1 MRTVTISE
9 AALAELERQVPQ
21 GVPVTMLNLLRFRD
35 TADYGPNDTLA
46 PCSGRAAYY
55 ERYAPAVTPMVMAL
69 GGRVVWA
76 GSVLGHPVCPND
88 ERWDDMLV
96 VEYPDIESILG
107 MFRSPDYQA
116 QVMHR
121 TAALADSRLI
131 ATREGDKP

>member
-1 MRTVTISE
+1 MSDIDEIKLRRLDLTV
-9 AALAELERQVPQ
+9 LLVF
-21 GVPVTMLNLLRFRD
+21 LNLLRFRD

-76 GSVLGHPVCPND
+76 GSVLGHPVCRDD

-121 TAALADSRLI
+121 TAALTDSRLI